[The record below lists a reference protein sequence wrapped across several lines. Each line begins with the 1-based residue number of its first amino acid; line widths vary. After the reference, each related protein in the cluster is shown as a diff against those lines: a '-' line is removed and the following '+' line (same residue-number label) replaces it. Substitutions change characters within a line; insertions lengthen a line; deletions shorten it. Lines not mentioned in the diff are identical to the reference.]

1 MPPPRFVVSLVFLS
15 LIVSAPIFAEPYDD
29 GFAAYDD
36 GFAAYNRGDFS
47 TALRLWRPLAER
59 GDSRAQNG
67 LGRIYDDGEAGPQD
81 YVEAVRWYRMAAE
94 QGYAYG
100 ENNLGVMYY
109 QGHGVPQDYVQAMK
123 WCRKALAQ
131 GNDLAPWNINLLG
144 DNSGVLKADPE
155 LRQSYRDDAD
165 KGDPDA
171 QYAIGLMY
179 LEGRG
184 EPQDYVQA
192 HMWLNLAASASGFY
206 VYTKKRDD
214 AAARM
219 TPAQIA
225 EAQKL
230 AREWKP
236 K

>member
-1 MPPPRFVVSLVFLS
+1 MPRPRAVVPLVFLL
-15 LIVSAPIFAEPYDD
+15 LIGLGAPISAGPYDD
-29 GFAAYDD
+29 GLAAL
-36 GFAAYNRGDFS
+36 NRGDFA
-47 TALRLWRPLAER
+47 TALRLWRPLAEQ
-59 GDSRAQNG
+59 GDARAQNAI
-67 LGRIYDDGEAGPQD
+67 GRRYDEGQGVPQD

-94 QGYAYG
+94 QDDAYG

-131 GNDLAPWNINLLG
+131 GNDLARWNIDLLG

-155 LRQSYRDDAD
+155 LRQSYRDAAD

-179 LEGRG
+179 LEGQG

-192 HMWLNLAASASGFY
+192 HTWLNLAASASGFY
-206 VYTKKRDD
+206 VYRKKRDE

>member
-1 MPPPRFVVSLVFLS
+1 MIGAS
-15 LIVSAPIFAEPYDD
+15 ISAAP
-29 GFAAYDD
+29 YDD
-36 GFAAYNRGDFS
+36 GFAAYNRGDLA
-47 TALRLWRPLAER
+47 TALRLWRPLAEQ
-59 GDSRAQNG
+59 GDARAQNA
-67 LGRIYDDGEAGPQD
+67 LGRMYDEGQGVPQD